1 MNPVKNNIQK
11 MYLLRFFTSCWMI
24 APVLIP
30 YYESAGLTATGVF
43 TVQSAFFLAM
53 FFLEVPS
60 GYIADLFGRRFSIIL
75 GSAAFPA
82 GLLVYAFSGSIWGFL
97 LAEAFIAFAIAMRSG
112 SDQAMMYD
120 TLKNIKKEKDYKKT
134 EGKAAMLER
143 IGDSI
148 ASPLGGFIG
157 AVNLKLVFFINA
169 AVMAVMTPVALTLK
183 EPVRKKIKTSNH
195 AAEIAGILKFCAA
208 RPKVLLPILM
218 YSVVFGSSIIAIWAY
233 YMYYREL
240 GIGVAWYGLLHAGL
254 SLASGAASFYAHKI
268 EKKIGLKMAILA
280 LMPFAVFCVLLGIFK
295 SHIMI
300 TLIFVN
306 GFILGLSVPVLF
318 DAINKQVPSKI
329 RATVIS
335 VANMGR
341 GIFFI
346 IFSHVFGFI
355 TDKSSLG
362 NAFIFLGIFYA
373 LAGFLIFTMM
383 VRKRVV

>member
-1 MNPVKNNIQK
+1 
-11 MYLLRFFTSCWMI
+11 MI

-30 YYESAGLTATGVF
+30 YYESAGLSATGVF

-60 GYIADLFGRRFSIIL
+60 GYIADVFGRKFSIIA

-120 TLKNIKKEKDYKKT
+120 SLKNMRKENEYKKT

-148 ASPLGGFIG
+148 ASPIGGFIG
-157 AVNLKLVFFINA
+157 AVNMKLVFFLNA
-169 AVMAVMTPVALTLK
+169 ALMAVMAPVALTLK
-183 EPVRKKIKTSNH
+183 EPKRRKLKPKNH
-195 AAEIAGILKFCAA
+195 AAEIKGILIYCFKHP
-208 RPKVLLPILM
+208 RVLLPILM
-218 YSVVFGSSIIAIWAY
+218 YSLVFGSSIIAIWAY

-240 GIGVAWYGLLHAGL
+240 GIGVAWYGLLHAGV
-254 SLASGAASFYAHKI
+254 SLASGAASLYAHKI
-268 EKKIGLKMAILA
+268 EKKIGLKNAMLM
-280 LMPFAVFCVLLGIFK
+280 LMPFALISVLLGLIK
-295 SHIMI
+295 SPLMI
-300 TLIFVN
+300 GLIFVN

-318 DAINKQVPSKI
+318 DAINTQVPSRI

-335 VANMGR
+335 AANMGR
-341 GIFFI
+341 GMFFI
-346 IFSHVFGFI
+346 VFSLVFGFI
-355 TDKSSLG
+355 SDKSSLG
-362 NAFIFLGIFYA
+362 NAFIFIGLLYA
-373 LAGFLIFTMM
+373 TAGSCIIYLMAK
-383 VRKRVV
+383 KRVI